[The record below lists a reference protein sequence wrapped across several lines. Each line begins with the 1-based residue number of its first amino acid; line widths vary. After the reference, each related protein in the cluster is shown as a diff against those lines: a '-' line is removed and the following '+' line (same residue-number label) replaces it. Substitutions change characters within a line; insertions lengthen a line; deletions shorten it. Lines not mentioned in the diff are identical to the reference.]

1 MCEEV
6 KALRVAWYSLME
18 LPEQKDWPSRFEF
31 VQVTDGDT
39 AGDVFDLVVM
49 DVQAFADL
57 DHLRSR
63 YAAHGL
69 PAVIIVDTTEQET
82 AALTWLERGDEICRR
97 DAVAGQLGVR
107 LTRHAQHITPR
118 PHINLDQLT
127 GVANRRGFEEYVD
140 TQITKN
146 DAAEPLCLIFLD
158 LDRLKEIN
166 DRIGYAGADQFL
178 REVVQLLVRYAM
190 GTGFVGRWGGDE
202 FAILMR
208 CNLEQATAF
217 AEFLRDQI
225 ALHEFRSG
233 GEQVR
238 ITASFGVVSGI
249 GHTSVETLLDAA
261 DRCLYAAKQQGR
273 NRVVTGKEFDALA
286 DAAGQDALIA
296 DFENRIQVTAA
307 RMISSVVLKARRLA
321 SRYRSEA
328 DHDGLTEIFNR
339 RYLDRLLPRELEKA
353 RNEGR
358 CLAIALLDL
367 DHFGEINKAYGF
379 PTGDRALKA
388 VSQVLQRSVRAGD
401 WVARYGG
408 EEFCIVMPDTTLEA
422 GSQVAERIRASLSKE
437 AIKAYDGRQFRVT
450 GSIGVVELLQE
461 DADAIAL
468 YQRVSNRV
476 HEAKLGGR
484 NQVRS

>member
-1 MCEEV
+1 MCEQV
-6 KALRVAWYSLME
+6 KPIRVAWYSLME
-18 LPEQKDWPSRFEF
+18 LPEQKDWPFRFEL
-31 VQVTDGDT
+31 VQVTDEGT

-49 DVQAFADL
+49 DVQAFADF
-57 DHLRSR
+57 DHLSTR
-63 YAAHGL
+63 YAALRL

-82 AALTWLERGDEICRR
+82 AALTWLETGDEICRR
-97 DAVAGQLGVR
+97 DAVAGQLGLR
-107 LTRHAQHITPR
+107 LARHAQHIMPR
-118 PHINLDQLT
+118 PQINLDQLT

-140 TQITKN
+140 TQIAKQ
-146 DAAEPLCLIFLD
+146 DAGEPLCLIFLD

-166 DRIGYAGADQFL
+166 DRIGHARADQFL

-190 GTGFVGRWGGDE
+190 GTGFVGRWGDDE

-208 CNLEQATAF
+208 CNLDQASAF

-225 ALHEFRSG
+225 ALHVFRFG
-233 GEQVR
+233 VQQVH
-238 ITASFGVVSGI
+238 ITASFGVVSGA
-249 GHTSVETLLDAA
+249 GQTSVETLLDAA

-273 NRVVTGKEFDALA
+273 NRVVTGEEFDALA

-339 RYLDRLLPRELEKA
+339 RYLDRLLPRELEKSQ
-353 RNEGR
+353 NEGR
-358 CLAIALLDL
+358 RLAIALLDL
-367 DHFGEINKAYGF
+367 DHFGEINKTYGF
-379 PTGDRALKA
+379 PTGDRALKT
-388 VSQVLQRSVRAGD
+388 VSQALQRSVRAGD

-408 EEFCIVMPDTTLEA
+408 EEFCIVMPDTTLDA
-422 GSQVAERIRASLSKE
+422 GSQVAERIRASLSRE
-437 AIKAYDGRQFRVT
+437 TIEAYDGRQFQVT

-461 DADAIAL
+461 DTDAVAL
-468 YQRVSNRV
+468 YQRASNRV
-476 HEAKLGGR
+476 REAKAGGR
-484 NQVRS
+484 NRICS